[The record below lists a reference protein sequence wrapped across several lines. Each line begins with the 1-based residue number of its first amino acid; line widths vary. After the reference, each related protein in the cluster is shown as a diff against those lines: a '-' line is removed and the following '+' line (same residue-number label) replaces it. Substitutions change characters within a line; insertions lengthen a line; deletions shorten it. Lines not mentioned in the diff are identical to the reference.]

1 MTSDLPAIK
10 EAILPNS
17 EVRNSGSI
25 PRSVYTRPA
34 QSRASVRVSFEI
46 LGSES
51 LCLLLASCGRRGA
64 PVRRRSLSVSVKPI
78 SGRTF
83 GLHFGPAGPRLYCGR
98 VPSSPNGIRRK
109 VLSPLSVSRDRPG
122 LKILETATLGKTIV
136 SMGIGAEGLEFVD
149 GKEIVLADEPSEFAD
164 AVGSLLTDGGRRSR
178 LAQAAR
184 KRLEKNY
191 SFPVMRAAVRD
202 IWNFLDGRNSGRER
216 LPVFGHSGSAEL
228 SPDSQISGI

>member
-1 MTSDLPAIK
+1 
-10 EAILPNS
+10 
-17 EVRNSGSI
+17 
-25 PRSVYTRPA
+25 
-34 QSRASVRVSFEI
+34 
-46 LGSES
+46 
-51 LCLLLASCGRRGA
+51 
-64 PVRRRSLSVSVKPI
+64 
-78 SGRTF
+78 
-83 GLHFGPAGPRLYCGR
+83 
-98 VPSSPNGIRRK
+98 
-109 VLSPLSVSRDRPG
+109 
-122 LKILETATLGKTIV
+122 
-136 SMGIGAEGLEFVD
+136 MGIGAEGLEFVD